1 MALAVKFDVGK
12 FKPPEVI
19 FLTLSH
25 KLFDSFR
32 VFHKDWVIAGDE
44 NVPNNFRWLSIF

>member
-19 FLTLSH
+19 GLTFSH
-25 KLFDSFR
+25 KLFEDFAC
-32 VFHKDWVIAGDE
+32 FIEIGW
-44 NVPNNFRWLSIF
+44 